1 MRLKSLLL
9 APAIPMLLIVKEPK
23 PMLVSVTVPRALLVP
38 TGWVPKNVEL
48 GERLTPGT
56 SAAFTDKF
64 AIAIP
69 LPTVRELKPA
79 FDARAVLFITLV
91 TCERVREG
99 LPDSTSAAMA
109 AAVGAAA
116 EVPQKGL
123 NPGTADSPQ
132 SAAVKSTLG
141 SVAPPFVLKRK
152 LLGVIAVPFGL

>member
-1 MRLKSLLL
+1 
-9 APAIPMLLIVKEPK
+9 MLLIVKEPN

-91 TCERVREG
+91 TCERLREG
-99 LPDSTSAAMA
+99 LADSTSAAMA

-116 EVPQKGL
+116 EVPQNGL
-123 NPGTADSPQ
+123 NSGSGTADWPQ

-141 SVAPPFVLKRK
+141 SVVPPFVLKRK